1 MIKLK
6 LRHWKTSE
14 AVLLQENINATDAIP
29 TILSVF
35 EISVFEN
42 VLVAPKVILSIY
54 FLESYYRYKEHNDTI
69 L

>member
-14 AVLLQENINATDAIP
+14 AVLLQENINAAGAIP

>member
-14 AVLLQENINATDAIP
+14 AVLLQENINAAGAIP

-54 FLESYYRYKEHNDTI
+54 FHRSYNRYEEHKNI
-69 L
+69 I

>member
-14 AVLLQENINATDAIP
+14 AVLLQENINAADAIP

-54 FLESYYRYKEHNDTI
+54 FLESHYRYKEHNDTI